1 MSPALAYLE
10 RDLEKDLSPVQ
21 GLTVECAKC
30 DPDNPLSVPRA
41 KCPECKGEG
50 RALVALPTI
59 VEQLKEARLELLIGP
74 KGTNSADDEYFDPDD
89 CVD

>member
-1 MSPALAYLE
+1 MAHALAYLE

-30 DPDNPLSVPRA
+30 DPDNPLAVPRS
-41 KCPECKGEG
+41 KCPVCQGLG

-59 VEQLKEARLELLIGP
+59 IEQLKESRLELLIGS
-74 KGTNSADDEYFDPDD
+74 KKSYSASDEYVDSDD
-89 CVD
+89 CID